1 MKSCEIGDTLYVG
14 LLLVLC
20 YVWVVAPPQTKWS
33 LTVYKNERSFWLVR
47 KPPDVHKD
55 KTTTEGEKKKK
66 PRKRGRINKTVIK
79 INVKKQEEIQVKCSV
94 SLLSVFSWT
103 WWWTRKE
110 EEDLANRKG
119 KEEEIKMDGRQWKKK
134 KKATN
139 GLETRHG
146 KIPLLL
152 SRSVSRDVAVLRA
165 RDGAIYSMQQN
176 KNPSQVHSLYTANG
190 SLSSS
195 TRLFTSTRLFFIF
208 SRLLLLL
215 PFCFVLIAFSVVAV
229 GPRKYQRDRKRLLR
243 GGSTW

>member
-1 MKSCEIGDTLYVG
+1 MKSCEIGDTLYVS

-33 LTVYKNERSFWLVR
+33 LTVYKKMNAHFGWCENLQTSTRTR
-47 KPPDVHKD
+47 QQQKGKR
-55 KTTTEGEKKKK
+55 KK

-79 INVKKQEEIQVKCSV
+79 INLKKQEEIQFKCSV

-134 KKATN
+134 QRTASKHVTVKSRCFFRGPSLATSPSSELVTARYIQCN
-139 GLETRHG
+139 IIKTLPKFIHFTRPTVFS
-146 KIPLLL
+146 PLLH
-152 SRSVSRDVAVLRA
+152 VYLRLLV
-165 RDGAIYSMQQN
+165 Y
-176 KNPSQVHSLYTANG
+176 
-190 SLSSS
+190 
-195 TRLFTSTRLFFIF
+195 LFF